1 MDSAESKREIYLMIE
16 QIPDD
21 SLDEAKHLLRE
32 LLERREKHESDRQM
46 TDEEFQTYLD
56 DAPYDDEELSEED
69 HVRLGKADED
79 IKAGRLVPWEQVERE
94 LESSLH
100 E

>member
-1 MDSAESKREIYLMIE
+1 MDIAESKRELYLMIE

-21 SLDEAKHLLRE
+21 SLDEAKLLLRE
-32 LLERREKHESDRQM
+32 LLERREKHEPDRQM

-56 DAPYDDEELSEED
+56 DAPYDDEELTEED
-69 HVRLGKADED
+69 RARLGKADED

-94 LESSLH
+94 LEL
-100 E
+100 